1 MAAFTKAFERACE
14 AIKEGQ
20 GADIQKKIQEK
31 PSILVKIKAYDE
43 EAKIGKAITLTERQ
57 KNSKQIHTEEIL

>member
-1 MAAFTKAFERACE
+1 MFKRRFR
-14 AIKEGQ
+14 
-20 GADIQKKIQEK
+20 EK
-31 PSILVKIKAYDE
+31 PSILAKIKAYDE